1 MKMNIHIT
9 SAARRI
15 ANLCAVSVSTF
26 TPLSAQA
33 PSRLTGYTWD
43 RSTRQLQV
51 EAELRA
57 VIDTANSR
65 RLSEILSSE
74 PHVAGTPRQRWTAE
88 FVDSLTTSWGYET
101 KIDSYLVYLPHPLR
115 LSVSRIGSE
124 PLALETTEPPVPG
137 DPATEGEIF
146 PQFNAYTGRGDVT
159 AEVIYVNY
167 GLIEDYEALDSAGVS
182 VEGKIAIARYGRSY
196 RGIKAR
202 EAERHGALGLLLYS
216 DPTDDGYVQGDVYP
230 EGPFRPP
237 HGVQRGSVK
246 IDRGDPSSPGG
257 PSDYGRVRLPES
269 EMQLPRIPVAP
280 IGYAAAAEL
289 LEGLRGQSLP
299 AQSWQGGLPF
309 RYHVGPGPVS
319 ARLII
324 DTEKDGRAYHA
335 IFNTLAFLSGMT
347 HPDEWIV
354 VGAHRDAWGPGALD
368 NVSGT
373 VSVLEAARAF
383 GELAAGGF
391 RPERT
396 VVFATWDAEEWGIIG
411 STEFVERF
419 EDELSVRVV
428 AYINQDVTAA
438 GRQFDASGSGSLKP
452 LIREVTM
459 SVENPFGEGTLYE
472 AWAESQGLD
481 EGQITRIGD
490 LGGGSDYVGFYNH
503 LGIPSVNFGFRG
515 SGGAY
520 HSAYDTHRWISEFG
534 DPGFLAHAGAAR
546 LTATLAARLA
556 NADMI
561 PFDYREFAEQLAEL
575 SATLA
580 TSIESRNWSVHTVD
594 LDTAV
599 SAMRIAAAEVA
610 ELRSVVLLSHPDAS
624 LSAINRELM
633 TVDKA
638 LTREAGLA
646 GRPWFRNLV
655 FAADRDNGYSNV
667 PLPSISEAIRDGDP
681 ELTASELADVAS
693 RVSAAREILSS
704 VARTLETI
712 R

>member
-1 MKMNIHIT
+1 MNIRIT
-9 SAARRI
+9 SVAGRI
-15 ANLCAVSVSTF
+15 ASLCAVSVATF

-33 PSRLTGYTWD
+33 PSRLTGYTLA

-65 RLSEILSSE
+65 RLSEILSAE

-101 KIDSYLVYLPHPLR
+101 EIDSYLVYLPHPLR
-115 LSVSRIGSE
+115 LSVNRVS
-124 PLALETTEPPVPG
+124 PTALELGTTEPPVPG
-137 DPATEGEIF
+137 DPATEGEMF

-167 GLIEDYEALDSAGVS
+167 GLVEDYEALDSAGVS
-182 VEGKIAIARYGRSY
+182 VEGKITIARYGRSY

-216 DPTDDGYVQGDVYP
+216 DPVDDGYVQGDVYP

-237 HGVQRGSVK
+237 HGVQRGSIK

-257 PSDYGRVRLPES
+257 PSDYGRVRVPES
-269 EMQLPRIPVAP
+269 EMQIPHIPVAP

-289 LEGLRGQSLP
+289 LDGLRGQSLP

-319 ARLII
+319 VSLIV
-324 DTEKDGRAYHA
+324 DTERDGRAYHG
-335 IFNTLAFLSGMT
+335 IFNTLAFLRGAT

-354 VGAHRDAWGPGALD
+354 VGAHRDAWGPGAVD

-396 VVFATWDAEEWGIIG
+396 IVFATWDAEEWGLIG

-419 EDELSVRVV
+419 EDVLSVQVV

-438 GRQFDASGSGSLKP
+438 GRQFVASGSGSLKA

-459 SVENPFGEGTLYE
+459 SVESPFGEGTLYE

-481 EGQITRIGD
+481 DGQITRVGD

-503 LGIPSVNFGFRG
+503 LGIPSANFGFRG
-515 SGGAY
+515 SGGVY

-556 NADMI
+556 NADVI
-561 PFDYREFAEQLAEL
+561 PLDYREFAEQLAEL
-575 SATLA
+575 SVTLA
-580 TSIESRNWSVHTVD
+580 TSVESRNWSVHTED
-594 LDTAV
+594 LATAV
-599 SAMRIAAAEVA
+599 NAMRIAAAEVA
-610 ELRSVVLLSHPDAS
+610 ELRSVVLLSQPDAS

-638 LTREAGLA
+638 LTREAGLR

-667 PLPSISEAIRDGDP
+667 PLPSISEAIRDEDP
-681 ELTASELADVAS
+681 ELTASEFADVAS
-693 RVSAAREILSS
+693 RVSVAREILSS
-704 VARTLETI
+704 IARTLETI